1 MLMTIVV
8 FIIILGILVFVHEL
22 GHFVVARR
30 NGIKAEE
37 FGFGFPPRIFGVQF
51 LEGKDKHK
59 VSEIESVEIKTTDIK
74 SGKDEIIQ
82 EVITEK
88 IHNYERMIPI
98 KKWRI
103 IWGSKDGDNEN
114 EQRDLQ
120 EAHKKR
126 FAGGTIYSLNWLP
139 IGGFVRIKGE
149 DGEGKNDEDSF
160 ASKSA
165 WVRIKVLSAGVIM
178 NFILA
183 WILLSGT
190 FMLGS
195 YQDVTGKN
203 ISDSK
208 ILVESIE
215 KNSPAEKMGM
225 VAGDFIIQ
233 NGEGLFFSK
242 VQQVQQYI
250 NSNKGKEIELVIQRG
265 KKQLT
270 LAGIPRLETKI
281 GQGALGISGFGEV
294 IKVKYSFFES
304 IWMGLKEIGNM
315 FLIVGGIFANL
326 FRGEN
331 TGIEVMGPVGLA
343 IFTGQIIPL
352 GLVFIL
358 RFIAIFSV
366 NLGIINALPF
376 PALDGGRIL
385 FILIE
390 KIKGKPISQKIEQV
404 FHNIGMMLLIALM
417 VFITLREIFTP
428 EFIDKIKGVVV
439 Q

>member
-1 MLMTIVV
+1 MLLTIIV

-37 FGFGFPPRIFGVQF
+37 FGFGFPPRIFGIQF
-51 LEGKDKHK
+51 LEGKDKQN
-59 VSEIESVEIKTTDIK
+59 VSEIKSVEVKTTDIK

-88 IHNYERMIPI
+88 IHTSEKMMPV

-103 IWGSKDGDNEN
+103 IWGSKDGDDEN

-126 FAGGTIYSLNWLP
+126 FTGGTIYSLNWLP

-149 DGEGKNDEDSF
+149 DGEGRRDEDSF
-160 ASKSA
+160 ASKSP
-165 WVRIKVLSAGVIM
+165 WIRTKVLAAGVIM

-183 WILLSGT
+183 WVLLSIT
-190 FMLGS
+190 FMVGS

-203 ISDSK
+203 IKDSK
-208 ILVESIE
+208 ILIESIE
-215 KNSPAEKMGM
+215 KNSPAENMGLN
-225 VAGDFIIQ
+225 VGDIIIK
-233 NGEGLFFSK
+233 NGEGISFSS
-242 VQQVQQYI
+242 VEQVQQYI
-250 NSNKGKEIELVIQRG
+250 NSNRGKEIMLVLQRG
-265 KKQLT
+265 DKEIKLS
-270 LAGIPRLETKI
+270 GVPRLETKE
-281 GQGALGISGFGEV
+281 GQGALGIAGLSEIIV
-294 IKVKYSFFES
+294 VKHSFFES
-304 IWMGLKEIGNM
+304 FWLGLKDIGNM
-315 FLIVGGIFANL
+315 FVVIGQIFANL
-326 FRGEN
+326 LRGESA
-331 TGIEVMGPVGLA
+331 GIEVMGPVKLA
-343 IFTGQIIPL
+343 VFTGQIIPL
-352 GLVFIL
+352 GFVFIL

-390 KIKGKPISQKIEQV
+390 KIKGSPVSQKVEQI
-404 FHNIGMMLLIALM
+404 FHTAGMMILLALM
-417 VFITLREIFTP
+417 LFITLREIFTL
-428 EFIDKIKGVVV
+428 EFIEKLKNIL
-439 Q
+439 